1 MIKNALR
8 MAKSSAKLILR
19 NKAFLVIGILIPF
32 LATLLMQLWY
42 RMPSTEKYPQY
53 TDLESMDTQ
62 IAYNIDF
69 NCFAVKI
76 YDTVCDDSSEK
87 FCQALGEAGL
97 FQVFRAPCRE
107 ASEEKIRKSYE
118 ETALNDRAGA
128 IVVLREK
135 KEECRLFRVGEDT
148 RFELFEKSFNQ
159 LLSNPAVVE
168 AVIANS
174 KASGRTSALTLVSV
188 DDQDSIEF
196 TQIREF
202 SYCLAIASLAFI
214 FGGVMI
220 LNTVLTEKRDN
231 VYSRILLSRASKKS
245 YLLSKLILSLGIT
258 LLQTVV
264 MTLSFAFVI
273 RVDVHLTIWQ
283 FFLVFFLD
291 GLVFNLL
298 SMAAGL
304 FYNSL
309 AASSVISF
317 TIWSI
322 SALISGT
329 YFDIS
334 GASDFFQKLSL
345 LMPQRWAMFS
355 VSRFMNGNSSGYTLI
370 LCATAAYLVIIFVM
384 GLLGLKLGEE
394 E

>member
-1 MIKNALR
+1 

-32 LATLLMQLWY
+32 LATMLMQIWY
-42 RMPSTEKYPQY
+42 RMPSTEIFTQY
-53 TDLESMDTQ
+53 ANLETMDTQ
-62 IAYNIDF
+62 MAYNIDF
-69 NCFAVKI
+69 NCFPVKV
-76 YDTVCDDSSEK
+76 YDTICDESSEK
-87 FCQALGEAGL
+87 FCQALGEAGI
-97 FQVFRAPCRE
+97 FQIFRAPCKD
-107 ASEEKIRKSYE
+107 ASEEQIKASYE
-118 ETALNDRAGA
+118 ESAMVDRVGA

-135 KEECRLFRVGEDT
+135 KEQCQLFSVGEDA

-159 LLSNPAVVE
+159 LLSNPAGVE
-168 AVIANS
+168 AAVANG
-174 KASGRTSALTLVSV
+174 KAQGRTSDMTLVSV

-196 TQIREF
+196 SQVREF

-245 YLLSKLILSLGIT
+245 YLLSKLILSIGIT
-258 LLQTVV
+258 LLQTIV

-273 RVDVHLTIWQ
+273 QVDVHLTIWE